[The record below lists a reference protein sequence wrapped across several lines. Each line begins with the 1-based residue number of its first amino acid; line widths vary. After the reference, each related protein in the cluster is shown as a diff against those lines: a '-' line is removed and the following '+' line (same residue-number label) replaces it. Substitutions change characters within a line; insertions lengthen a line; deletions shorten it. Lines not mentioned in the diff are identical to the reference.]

1 MRSFIHNGGAMTGP
15 LEAVIKKT
23 LPPDKIYSAARITLY
38 GVRLESFESYVG
50 PEMKKV
56 NVNFWI
62 QGADQ
67 VLALVFGYAYQ
78 GHCYDLPEPTAM
90 LLPGK
95 TQQPA
100 KGCCYD
106 DGNLG
111 YQMWQV
117 EKHEMTVQFQVTN
130 DSFEEV
136 ILRRNLAG
144 TKPPL
149 AYHSAAALS
158 HRGGKLME

>member
-1 MRSFIHNGGAMTGP
+1 MTGP
-15 LEAVIKKT
+15 VEAVIKKT
-23 LPPDKIYSAARITLY
+23 LPPPDKIYSAARITLY
-38 GVRLESFESYVG
+38 GVLLESFESYVG
-50 PEMKKV
+50 AQMKKV
-56 NVNFWI
+56 NVNIWV
-62 QGADQ
+62 QSGNKDQ
-67 VLALVFGYAYQ
+67 SLALVFGYAYQ

-90 LLPGK
+90 IVPSK
-95 TQQPA
+95 TQEPA

-111 YQMWQV
+111 YMMWHV

-130 DSFEEV
+130 DTFEQV
-136 ILRRNLAG
+136 LLRRNLAG

-149 AYHSAAALS
+149 AYHSAVALS